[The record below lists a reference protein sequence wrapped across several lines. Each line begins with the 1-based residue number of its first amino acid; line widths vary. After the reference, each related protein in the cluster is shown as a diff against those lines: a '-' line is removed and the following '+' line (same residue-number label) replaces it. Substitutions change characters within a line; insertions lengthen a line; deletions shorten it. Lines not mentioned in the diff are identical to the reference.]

1 MSYQVGPEDVVVVD
15 RDGRRVPPPG
25 PRGLHAK
32 LRLRRVLLAGI
43 LAAIEFLGVAFWLA
57 DLLALVLFALLAVTA
72 YWFVGRQL
80 PQGSLREGAWIVAF
94 AQGLLALV
102 AVAIPVTVFFVFLI
116 AVVVL
121 LVLLMRLL
129 GDRSRGS

>member
-15 RDGRRVPPPG
+15 RDGQRVPPPG

-32 LRLRRVLLAGI
+32 LRQRRVLLAGI
-43 LAAIEFLGVAFWLA
+43 LAAIEFLGVAFWHA
-57 DLLALVLFALLAVTA
+57 DLLALVLFALLAVTV
-72 YWFVGRQL
+72 YWFMGRKL
-80 PQGSLREGAWIVAF
+80 PPGLVREVAWIVAF

-102 AVAIPVTVFFVFLI
+102 AVAIPVTVFFTFLI

-129 GDRSRGS
+129 ADRSRG

>member
-1 MSYQVGPEDVVVVD
+1 MNYKVGPEDVVVVD
-15 RDGRRVPPPG
+15 RDGKRVPPPA
-25 PRGLHAK
+25 PRGLHA
-32 LRLRRVLLAGI
+32 RLRQRRVM
-43 LAAIEFLGVAFWLA
+43 LAAGLAVIEFVAVAFWHA
-57 DLLALVLFALLAVTA
+57 DLFALVLFALLAVAA
-72 YWFVGRQL
+72 YWFAGRKL
-80 PQGSLREGAWIVAF
+80 PPGPLREGAWIVAF

-129 GDRSRGS
+129 ADRSRG

>member
-1 MSYQVGPEDVVVVD
+1 MNYQVGPEDVVVVD
-15 RDGRRVPPPG
+15 RDGNRVPPPG
-25 PRGLHAK
+25 PRGFHAK
-32 LRLRRVLLAGI
+32 LRQRRVLLAAS
-43 LAAIEFLGVAFWLA
+43 LAAIEFLAVAFWGA

-72 YWFVGRQL
+72 YWFMGRKL
-80 PQGSLREGAWIVAF
+80 PPGPVREGAWIVAF

-102 AVAIPVTVFFVFLI
+102 AVAIPVTLFFTLLI

-129 GDRSRGS
+129 GDRSRG

>member
-15 RDGRRVPPPG
+15 RDGQRVPPPG
-25 PRGLHAK
+25 PRGFHAK
-32 LRLRRVLLAGI
+32 LRQRRVLLAAS
-43 LAAIEFLGVAFWLA
+43 LAAVEFLAVAFWGA
-57 DLLALVLFALLAVTA
+57 DLLVLVLFALLAVTA
-72 YWFVGRQL
+72 YWFMGRKL
-80 PQGSLREGAWIVAF
+80 PPGPVREGAWIVAF

-102 AVAIPVTVFFVFLI
+102 AVAIPVTVFFTLLL

-129 GDRSRGS
+129 GDRSRG

>member
-15 RDGRRVPPPG
+15 RDGQRVPPPG

-32 LRLRRVLLAGI
+32 LRQRRVLLAGI
-43 LAAIEFLGVAFWLA
+43 LAAIEFLGVAFWHA
-57 DLLALVLFALLAVTA
+57 DLLALVLFALLAVSA

-129 GDRSRGS
+129 GERSRG

>member
-15 RDGRRVPPPG
+15 RDGQRVPPPG
-25 PRGLHAK
+25 PRGFHAK
-32 LRLRRVLLAGI
+32 LRQRRVLLAAS
-43 LAAIEFLGVAFWLA
+43 LAAVEFLAVAFWGA
-57 DLLALVLFALLAVTA
+57 DLLVLVLFALLAVTA
-72 YWFVGRQL
+72 YWFMGRKL
-80 PQGSLREGAWIVAF
+80 PPGPVREGAWIVAF

-102 AVAIPVTVFFVFLI
+102 AVAIPVTLFFTLLL

-129 GDRSRGS
+129 GDRSRG

>member
-1 MSYQVGPEDVVVVD
+1 VNYKVRPEDVVVVD
-15 RDGRRVPPPG
+15 RDGERVPPPA
-25 PRGLHAK
+25 PRGLYA
-32 LRLRRVLLAGI
+32 RLRRRRVMLAAG
-43 LAAIEFLGVAFWLA
+43 LAAIEFVAVAFWHA
-57 DLLALVLFALLAVTA
+57 DLFALVLFALLAVAA
-72 YWFVGRQL
+72 YWFAGRQL
-80 PQGSLREGAWIVAF
+80 PPGPLREGAWIVAF

-129 GDRSRGS
+129 ADRSRG